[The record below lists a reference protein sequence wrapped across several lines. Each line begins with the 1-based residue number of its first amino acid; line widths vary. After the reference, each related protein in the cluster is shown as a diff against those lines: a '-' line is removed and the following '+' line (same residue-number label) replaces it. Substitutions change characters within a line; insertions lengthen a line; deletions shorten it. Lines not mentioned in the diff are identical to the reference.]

1 MLEFKSYESFLVFSS
16 KIDVKHLNL
25 LSFYYKEKLKRWGGR
40 NIKSKLYFLNSKYIS
55 ILGLK
60 ENLLFCL
67 KITFN
72 LLPSNILFF
81 KKLLQINSKLKKFLI
96 LLK

>member
-1 MLEFKSYESFLVFSS
+1 MLKLKSYESFLVFSS
-16 KIDVKHLNL
+16 EIDIKDLNL

-40 NIKSKLYFLNSKYIS
+40 RIKSKLYFLNSKYIS

-60 ENLLFCL
+60 EKLLFCL
-67 KITFN
+67 KITFD

-81 KKLLQINSKLKKFLI
+81 KKLLQINSKAKKFLI